1 MAAEALQG
9 MVALVT
15 GGSASIGLASARALA
30 ADGAT
35 VVITGR
41 SPDGLGKALAELK
54 GSLPEARIETFV
66 GDATREDELKST
78 LAFTHGLSGRLDII
92 VSAVGGALMRPL
104 LMRETDDV
112 RREFEV
118 NFMSTFLAV
127 RHGAPLMTGGGAIV
141 CISTTAVSQALWGM
155 SIYGAAKAAVERF
168 VRAAAFELGG
178 AQIRVN
184 AVRPGL
190 TVSPEAAASGNY
202 DAVAGE
208 TPLGRVGVPDDLARV
223 VRFLAGPESGWVTGQ
238 TFSADGGADQG
249 KGADMM
255 DMMLGKD
262 VMDQI
267 RAGKAVPLPEGAPAF
282 TSTSLRPP
290 QP

>member
-1 MAAEALQG
+1 MAAKALQG

-30 ADGAT
+30 EDGAT

-41 SPDGLGKALAELK
+41 SRDGLSKALVALK
-54 GSLPEARIETFV
+54 GQLPDARVETFV
-66 GDATREDELKST
+66 GDAAREDELKNA
-78 LAFTHGLSGRLDII
+78 LAFAHGLAGRLDII

-104 LMRETDDV
+104 LMREAEDV

-118 NFMSTFLAV
+118 NFMTAFLAV
-127 RHGAPLMTGGGAIV
+127 RYGAPLMSEGGAIV

-168 VRAAAFELGG
+168 VRAAAFELGS

-202 DAVAGE
+202 EAVAAE
-208 TPLGRVGVPDDLARV
+208 TPLGRVGMPDDLARV

-267 RAGKAVPLPEGAPAF
+267 RAGKAVPLSEGAPAF
-282 TSTSLRPP
+282 ASTSLRPP
-290 QP
+290 RS